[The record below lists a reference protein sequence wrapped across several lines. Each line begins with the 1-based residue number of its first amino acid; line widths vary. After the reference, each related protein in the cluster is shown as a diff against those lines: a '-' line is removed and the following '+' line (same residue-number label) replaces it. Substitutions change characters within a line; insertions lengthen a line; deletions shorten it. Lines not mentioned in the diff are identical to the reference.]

1 MNWLAHLLLSEPDV
15 DARVGSVAA
24 DWVKGERRLA
34 FSLGVQRGF
43 ALHRLV
49 DHFTD
54 THAVVARSH
63 ARVQSPYKRYAGVL
77 VDVFYDHFLARNWAL
92 FCAHP
97 MRAFIDEVYASVAA
111 HEAFLPEEINRGFAY
126 MRRDDWL
133 GSYASVEGVALT
145 LQRVS
150 RRLRPGNLLA
160 DGAAQ
165 INAHYDELNADFLE
179 FFPQL
184 QARARDW
191 ITASGPPPA
200 SRHHS
205 Q

>member
-15 DARVGSVAA
+15 EARVGSVAA

-34 FSLGVQRGF
+34 FSAVVQRGF
-43 ALHRLV
+43 ALHRVV

-63 ARVQSPYKRYAGVL
+63 ARIQSPYKRYAGVL
-77 VDVFYDHFLARNWAL
+77 VDVFYDHFLARNWPL
-92 FCAHP
+92 FCAQP
-97 MRAFIDEVYASVAA
+97 MRAFIDEVYAAIAA
-111 HEAFLPEEINRGFAY
+111 HEPLLPEEINRGFAT
-126 MRRDDWL
+126 MRHDDWL
-133 GSYASVEGVALT
+133 GCYASVDGIALT

-160 DGAAQ
+160 EGAAQ
-165 INAHYDELNADFLE
+165 ITAHFDALDADFLE

-184 QARARDW
+184 QARAHEW
-191 ITASGPPPA
+191 ITTFAPPPA
-200 SRHHS
+200 ARHR
-205 Q
+205 